1 MPIPTRHSWL
11 PHSSNHDFFRERN
24 THLDDLVPTSGD
36 NDGVLGVGAES
47 DAADPLSVALVNNVE
62 LALAEGVPQLDGAVS
77 RTGDDLSVVS
87 READRE
93 DIGGVADESSGGGTG
108 VQVPETE
115 GLVPRGRK
123 SELTVGRD
131 DNVRDEVVVAVE
143 DSLGVTV
150 VGVVTRKLPD
160 NDGLVC

>member
-1 MPIPTRHSWL
+1 M
-11 PHSSNHDFFRERN
+11 
-24 THLDDLVPTSGD
+24 
-36 NDGVLGVGAES
+36 
-47 DAADPLSVALVNNVE
+47 ALVNNVE